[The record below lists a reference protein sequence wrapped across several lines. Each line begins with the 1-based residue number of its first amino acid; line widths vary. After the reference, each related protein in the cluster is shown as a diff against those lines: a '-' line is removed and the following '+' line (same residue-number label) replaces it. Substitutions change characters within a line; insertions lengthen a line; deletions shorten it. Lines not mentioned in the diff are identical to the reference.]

1 MAKATK
7 PAAAQ
12 APATA
17 MAVALEAAAAQ
28 APAPAAV
35 VACRDTETAALIL
48 KAGEAANSM
57 LDLCKQAAK
66 AAAAQL
72 NPATPV
78 GQRIADVV
86 ALYSADFTAAGHN
99 VRALFVDALTLQA
112 AAQTPVTVSA
122 IVNGKKADVHITAGE
137 AAAMPKHAMREA
149 AKQVRESIGT
159 ARKTSTKTKTKTAPK
174 MPAAPA
180 APDMTVTASEIDG
193 FSAWLANFDA
203 YFTDAIFHQKIVARA
218 IECGYV
224 ISKATKGV
232 KVTGKASA

>member
-7 PAAAQ
+7 TPAAVQ
-12 APATA
+12 APATPA
-17 MAVALEAAAAQ
+17 AIVAHRDAAAG
-28 APAPAAV
+28 
-35 VACRDTETAALIL
+35 ALIL
-48 KAGEAANSM
+48 KAGEAAATM
-57 LDLCKQAAK
+57 LQSCKEAAALAAK
-66 AAAAQL
+66 QL

-99 VRALFVDALTLQA
+99 VRALFVDALTLHA

-122 IVNGKKADVHITAGE
+122 IVDGKKADVHITA
-137 AAAMPKHAMREA
+137 ADAVNMPKHAMRDA
-149 AKQVRESIGT
+149 AKQVREAIGT
-159 ARKTSTKTKTKTAPK
+159 ARKTSTKTKTVKT
-174 MPAAPA
+174 PAAPP

-193 FSAWLANFDA
+193 FSQWLANFDA
-203 YFTDAIFHQKIVARA
+203 YFTDAVFHQKIVARA

-224 ISKATKGV
+224 ITKAAKGV